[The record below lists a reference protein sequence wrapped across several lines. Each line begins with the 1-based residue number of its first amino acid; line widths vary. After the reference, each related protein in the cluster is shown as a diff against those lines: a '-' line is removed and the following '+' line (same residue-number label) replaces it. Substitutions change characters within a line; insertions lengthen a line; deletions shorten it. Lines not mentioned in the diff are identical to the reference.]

1 MGESKMIIN
10 GMQVFREQAGLIP
23 SVDIQSTNDSD
34 CVLLTFNS
42 AINPENEGGYLRIKL
57 KSDFLIIQG
66 INVHGYVFEEQVIHC
81 SKFNTLGE

>member
-1 MGESKMIIN
+1 MIIN

-23 SVDIQSTNDSD
+23 SVDLQSTKDSD
-34 CVLLTFNS
+34 CILLNFNS

-81 SKFNTLGE
+81 SRFTTLGE